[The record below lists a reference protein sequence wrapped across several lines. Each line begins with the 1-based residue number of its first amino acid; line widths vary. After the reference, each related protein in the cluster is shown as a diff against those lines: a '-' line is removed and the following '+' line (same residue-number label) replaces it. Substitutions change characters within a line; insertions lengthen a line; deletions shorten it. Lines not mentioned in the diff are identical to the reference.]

1 MSSSLVSGAPTKFHG
16 PGEEFREQAFPC
28 YLRAAPGSL
37 SSHHSVRASVN
48 GQVDRYNR
56 TLMDAVRCYVDKVQ
70 NCWSIA
76 IGHEPEL
83 RLHVQQAYAGARGQ
97 YFYTK
102 INLHVQN
109 YVLEIKIH
117 VHFKNTT
124 I

>member
-1 MSSSLVSGAPTKFHG
+1 MLSVSCSIFTIKAPTT
-16 PGEEFREQAFPC
+16 P
-28 YLRAAPGSL
+28 YWL
-37 SSHHSVRASVN
+37 SAN
-48 GQVDRYNR
+48 GQVERYNR
-56 TLMDAVRCYVDKVQ
+56 TLMDAVRCYVDKTQ

-83 RLHVQQAYAGARGQ
+83 GLHVQQAYAGARGQ
-97 YFYTK
+97 YSYTK
-102 INLHVQN
+102 INVHVQN

>member
-1 MSSSLVSGAPTKFHG
+1 MSKL
-16 PGEEFREQAFPC
+16 FRALCELLQVH
-28 YLRAAPGSL
+28 RARTTPY
-37 SSHHSVRASVN
+37 RPSVN

-83 RLHVQQAYAGARGQ
+83 RLHFQQAYAGTRGQ
-97 YFYTK
+97 YSYTK

-109 YVLEIKIH
+109 YVLEIKIY
-117 VHFKNTT
+117 VHFKNST